1 MKWEDVEVVEDT
13 YVKNGPVELSR
24 SAAVRLSGARP
35 SHRIGVATTAHR
47 LVTIVANA
55 ERSLILDASEATDR
69 Y

>member
-1 MKWEDVEVVEDT
+1 MDEGT

-35 SHRIGVATTAHR
+35 SHRTGVATTAHR
-47 LVTIVANA
+47 HVTMVANA
-55 ERSLILDASEATDR
+55 ERNFILDAREATNR